1 MSLSRIT
8 AFALDG
14 VESRRVWVEA
24 DIRIGLPA
32 FTIVGLADKAVREAR
47 ERVRSAI
54 TNSGFEFPQKRIT
67 INLAPAYLRKIGP
80 GFDLP
85 LAMAILAASGQVEAE
100 AVANC
105 ALAGELSLTGDAA
118 PDARRARGRAG
129 RRRARDRPGDGAGVA
144 GSRGRARRGGR
155 GDRRRRPARRR
166 RHPGRAPR
174 GPAAAASWSSTPRPP
189 WRFDPPDLADVR
201 GHDALLPAIVV
212 AAAGG
217 HNLFLH
223 GPPGTGKTMLA
234 RRIPSI
240 LPPLSRA
247 EAIEVTRI
255 HSIAGLHTGG
265 ALVEARPFRAPHH
278 TISPSGLV
286 GGGAQPAPGEVT
298 LAHHGVL
305 VPRRA
310 LGVRALGARG
320 AAPAARGRP
329 DRDRALPARD
339 DCSRP
344 AACSSRPR
352 TRARAGSATTAAAA
366 PPPTSP
372 ATSAASAARCS
383 TASTSPSRSGARRA
397 QALRDQRAP
406 ASAVLREQVVAARE
420 RQSRRFAGLGVACN
434 AQMTPRMVREL
445 VGATPSALRLLYE
458 LHDRD
463 GLSARGH
470 HRVLRVA
477 RTAADLEG
485 SDVVGPEHVAAAL
498 AHRTD
503 AAPHPAAA

>member
-1 MSLSRIT
+1 MSLARVT

-14 VESRRVWVEA
+14 VDSRRVWVEA

-80 GFDLP
+80 SFDLP
-85 LAMAILAASGQVEAE
+85 LAMSILAASGQVERE
-100 AVANC
+100 QVEDC
-105 ALAGELSLTGDAA
+105 VFAGELSLTGELRPIRGALAVAQGTRAHGLARIVVPASRACEAA
-118 PDARRARGRAG
+118 LVDGVEVVAADSLVAVADILAGRAEVPPLPE
-129 RRRARDRPGDGAGVA
+129 AVRDPDDVVVLE
-144 GSRGRARRGGR
+144 
-155 GDRRRRPARRR
+155 
-166 RHPGRAPR
+166 
-174 GPAAAASWSSTPRPP
+174 
-189 WRFDPPDLADVR
+189 PPDMCDVR

-223 GPPGTGKTMLA
+223 GPPGTGKTMIA
-234 RRIPSI
+234 RRVPSI
-240 LPPLSRA
+240 LPPLARS

-255 HSIAGLHTGG
+255 HSIAGLHSGG
-265 ALVEARPFRAPHH
+265 GLVEARPFRAPHH

-286 GGGAQPAPGEVT
+286 GGGVRAATGRDHARAPRR
-298 LAHHGVL
+298 A

-310 LGVRALGARG
+310 LGVRALVARG
-320 AAPAARGRP
+320 AAAAARGRARGDRPLAAGDAVP
-329 DRDRALPARD
+329 DALHARRGVESLSVRARRPPLPLLRGRPRAPPAPPQ
-339 DCSRP
+339 RP
-344 AACSSRPR
+344 AARPHR
-352 TRARAGSATTAAAA
+352 RHRRGRPPERGRAARAARAVVRVAARAGGGGAGAAVAA
-366 PPPTSP
+366 L
-372 ATSAASAARCS
+372 R
-383 TASTSPSRSGARRA
+383 GARRG
-397 QALRDQRAP
+397 LQRPDDTADGP
-406 ASAVLREQVVAARE
+406 RAR
-420 RQSRRFAGLGVACN
+420 
-434 AQMTPRMVREL
+434 
-445 VGATPSALRLLYE
+445 GATPSALRLLYE

-485 SDVVGPEHVAAAL
+485 SDVVGPEHVTAAL

-503 AAPHPAAA
+503 AAPNRSAA

>member
-1 MSLSRIT
+1 MSLARVT

-24 DIRIGLPA
+24 DIRAGLPG

-54 TNSGFEFPQKRIT
+54 VNSGFEFPLKRIT

-85 LAMAILAASGQVEAE
+85 LAMALLAASRQVEPE
-100 AVANC
+100 DVEDC
-105 ALAGELSLTGDAA
+105 AFAGELSLTGELRPMRGALAA
-118 PDARRARGRAG
+118 AQGTRAHGL
-129 RRRARDRPGDGAGVA
+129 
-144 GSRGRARRGGR
+144 SRIVVPVGRAREAALVEGIEVVAV
-155 GDRRRRPARRR
+155 DSLHAVADVLA
-166 RHPGRAPR
+166 GRAEVPPLP
-174 GPAAAASWSSTPRPP
+174 PAHIAEDAAEATEH
-189 WRFDPPDLADVR
+189 PDLSDVR
-201 GHDALLPAIVV
+201 GHDALIPALMV

-240 LPPLSRA
+240 LPPLTRA

-255 HSIAGLHTGG
+255 HSIAGLHSGG
-265 ALVEARPFRAPHH
+265 GLVAERPFRAPHH

-286 GGGAQPAPGEVT
+286 GGGAVPTPGEVT
-298 LAHHGVL
+298 LAHQGVL
-305 VPRRA
+305 FLDELSEFARSSLEAMRQPLEDGRIVI
-310 LGVRALGARG
+310 VRAQRVMFFPTRCMLVAASNPCPCGLGDHRCRCTAADLARHQRRLSG
-320 AAPAARGRP
+320 PLLDRIDVTVSVGRP
-329 DRDRALPARD
+329 
-339 DCSRP
+339 
-344 AACSSRPR
+344 
-352 TRARAGSATTAAAA
+352 SAE
-366 PPPTSP
+366 
-372 ATSAASAARCS
+372 
-383 TASTSPSRSGARRA
+383 
-397 QALRDQRAP
+397 ALREQHAP
-406 ASAVLREQVVAARE
+406 ASAIVRERVVAARE
-420 RQSRRFAGLGVACN
+420 RQARRFAGLGVSCN

-445 VGATPSALRLLYE
+445 VHATPSALRCLYE
-458 LHDRD
+458 LHDRN

-477 RTAADLEG
+477 RTVADLEG
-485 SDVVGPEHVAAAL
+485 SDAVGPEHVTAAL

-503 AAPHPAAA
+503 AAPHPAVA